1 MKLIF
6 LNVNIYI
13 YIYMYKEAAVA
24 CTKQLNCTKTM
35 VVVVVV
41 IITDKNLM
49 FSLHFQLAS
58 DEYLIPGYGNED
70 PRMLGSPYPRE

>member
-1 MKLIF
+1 MKFIF

-35 VVVVVV
+35 VVVV
-41 IITDKNLM
+41 
-49 FSLHFQLAS
+49 AS
-58 DEYLIPGYGNED
+58 HNN
-70 PRMLGSPYPRE
+70 